1 MADYSNK
8 YSDKNTQL
16 ASGRISRMDSSLED
30 DIAAYRK
37 KSEQE
42 LEDLKR
48 AMRIKGIKEESELW
62 KKYLK
67 KLDEQQKKQY
77 NARLK
82 EFAKKQ
88 LELVEDEHKQRLKN
102 LKDEQKAR
110 LEAKKEELE
119 YERMTYEEMAK
130 STKTFLKGVGGL
142 IKTNLESKLL
152 ELPKA
157 LDSALSNFGKQMQA
171 TMKEF
176 AKYQSSIDTR
186 LQGSGKSWGGGLGYS
201 GLYNTLMTNVGI
213 NPYIKSQDML
223 SNLNRLVSEGIAFN
237 IEQRTFLATIS
248 DKIANTFEA
257 FDSNLAR
264 IVRLQQADTTASR
277 LGLEAYTTR
286 LLNSLFSDTSY
297 LNAAYDVVSSNLVE
311 ATSQL
316 SAEAG
321 VEFEGVIQKW
331 LGALSSVGLSDTAV
345 GNLSQALGYLATGD
359 VTGLASSP
367 MQNLIVMAASRAG
380 LSYAD
385 MLSKQITLDET
396 NTLLE
401 SVVEYLQEIG
411 NSTNQVV
418 KNQYAS
424 TFGVSLSDIR
434 AARNLSA
441 KDIATLSGAGLSYGG
456 TIDELYSQMGQVA
469 GRTHIGEML
478 SNLWENAQ
486 YSLYSNIAG
495 NPVLYALWQ
504 VTDMIQGLTGG
515 INIPFVTAMGS
526 GVDLNTTVENLMKL
540 GIVGV
545 GSLGMIG
552 DIVNGIG
559 STFDFGSAA
568 SRLGISKSIAMTSR
582 GTLSPFERVGGLGES
597 YEQSIGQG
605 SGDVYYKETLG
616 AAKESAQ
623 QDLQGEM
630 SNKKDAND
638 IYTILS
644 DGSAKATPVINEN
657 TKLSQLDT
665 VISWLDRIS
674 ATVDNIDSRLSL
686 NIIGRGE
693 GGL

>member
-1 MADYSNK
+1 MAK
-8 YSDKNTQL
+8 YSDTNTQL
-16 ASGRISRMDSSLED
+16 TSGQISRRDSSLEEE
-30 DIAAYRK
+30 IASYRK
-37 KSEQE
+37 QTEQD
-42 LEDLKR
+42 LEDLKL
-48 AMRIKGIKEESELW
+48 AMRIKGIKEESTLW
-62 KKYLK
+62 KKNLE
-67 KLDEQQKKQY
+67 KLDKFQKEQDKKRI
-77 NARLK
+77 NDLT
-82 EFAKKQ
+82 KKY
-88 LELVEDEHKQRLKN
+88 LDVEKNIQKQRLKN
-102 LKDEQKAR
+102 LKEEKEQR

-119 YERMTYEEMAK
+119 YERMSYEEMTKNA
-130 STKTFLKGVGGL
+130 KTFFKGIGGV
-142 IKTNLESKLL
+142 IKTSLESKLL
-152 ELPKA
+152 DLPKN
-157 LDSALSNFGKQMQA
+157 LDNVLGSFGKQMQA

-186 LQGSGKSWGGGLGYS
+186 LQGSGKSWGGVLGYS
-201 GLYNTLMTNVGI
+201 GLYSNLMTTVGI
-213 NPYIKSQDML
+213 NPYIRSQDML
-223 SNLNRLVSEGIAFN
+223 SNLNKLVSEGIAFN
-237 IEQRTFLATIS
+237 IEQRTFLATVS
-248 DKIANTFEA
+248 EKIANTFDA

-321 VEFEGVIQKW
+321 VEFEGIIQKW

-359 VTGLASSP
+359 VTGLSSSP
-367 MQNLIVMAASRAG
+367 MQNLLVMAASRAG

-385 MLSKQITLDET
+385 MLTKQITLDET

-441 KDIATLSGAGLSYGG
+441 SDIATLRGANISYGG
-456 TIDELYSQMGQVA
+456 TIDELYGQLGQVA
-469 GRTHIGEML
+469 GRTHVGEML
-478 SNLWENAQ
+478 SNLWDNAQ

-515 INIPFVTAMGS
+515 INIPFISALGT

-552 DIVNGIG
+552 DIVNGLG
-559 STFDFGSAA
+559 STFNFGSAA
-568 SRLGISKSIAMTSR
+568 ERLGISSSIAMTSR
-582 GTLSPFERVGGLGES
+582 GTLSTFERTGGLGTS
-597 YEQSIGQG
+597 YEQSLGQG
-605 SGDVYYKETLG
+605 SGDVYYREALG
-616 AAKESAQ
+616 SAKESAQ
-623 QDLQGEM
+623 EDLQSEM
-630 SNKKDAND
+630 GTQKGAND

-644 DGSAKATPVINEN
+644 DGTAKATPVIDEN

-665 VISWLDRIS
+665 VNAWLNKIST
-674 ATVDNIDSRLSL
+674 TVDDINTKLDNLGTTSL
-686 NIIGRGE
+686 FGSNS
-693 GGL
+693 

>member
-1 MADYSNK
+1 MADYSN
-8 YSDKNTQL
+8 KNTQL
-16 ASGRISRMDSSLED
+16 ASGRISRTDSSLEEN
-30 DIAAYRK
+30 IASYRR
-37 KSEQE
+37 KSEEE
-42 LEDLKR
+42 LENLKR

-62 KKYLK
+62 KKNLK
-67 KLDEQQKKQY
+67 TLEDFQKKQD
-77 NARLK
+77 
-82 EFAKKQ
+82 KKRIDTLTKDYIDIEKKVQ
-88 LELVEDEHKQRLKN
+88 KQRLKD
-102 LKDEQKAR
+102 LKEEKEER
-110 LEAKKEELE
+110 LKAKKEEIEL
-119 YERMTYEEMAK
+119 ERMSYEELVK
-130 STKTFLKGVGGL
+130 SSKTFFKGVGGL
-142 IKTNLESKLL
+142 IKTNLEGKLL
-152 ELPKA
+152 DTFQNFGSS
-157 LDSALSNFGKQMQA
+157 LDNFGKQMQA

-176 AKYQSSIDTR
+176 AKYQSTIDTR
-186 LQGSGKSWGGGLGYS
+186 LQGSGKSWSG

-223 SNLNRLVSEGIAFN
+223 SNLSRLVSEGIAFN

-248 DKIANTFEA
+248 DKIANTFDA

-297 LNAAYDVVSSNLVE
+297 LNTAYDMVSSNLVE

-316 SAEAG
+316 SAQAG
-321 VEFEGVIQKW
+321 VEFEGAVQKW
-331 LGALSSVGLSDTAV
+331 LGALSSVGLSDTTV

-359 VTGLASSP
+359 VSGLSSSP

-434 AARNLSA
+434 AARNLSSS
-441 KDIATLSGAGLSYGG
+441 DLATLSSAGLSYGG
-456 TIDELYSQMGQVA
+456 TIDELYSQMGKVA
-469 GRTHIGEML
+469 SRTHIGEML

-486 YSLYSNIAG
+486 YSLYTNIAG
-495 NPVLYALWQ
+495 NPALYALWQ

-515 INIPFVTAMGS
+515 INIPFVSALGS

-540 GIVGV
+540 GIIGT

-552 DIVNGIG
+552 DIINGMG
-559 STFDFGSAA
+559 STFNFGSAA

-582 GTLSPFERVGGLGES
+582 GMLEPFERVGGVSTS

-616 AAKESAQ
+616 SAKASAQ
-623 QDLQGEM
+623 QDLQSEVG
-630 SNKKDAND
+630 SKKDAND

-644 DGSAKATPVINEN
+644 DGSAKATPIINEN
-657 TKLSQLDT
+657 TKLAQLDT
-665 VISWLDRIS
+665 VVDWLDRIS
-674 ATVDNIDSRLSL
+674 KSVDSIDNKLAINML
-686 NIIGRGE
+686 GQ
-693 GGL
+693 GGAL

>member
-8 YSDKNTQL
+8 YSDRNTQL
-16 ASGRISRMDSSLED
+16 ASGRMSRMESSLED
-30 DIAAYRK
+30 DIATYRR

-42 LEDLKR
+42 LNDLR
-48 AMRIKGIKEESELW
+48 VAMRIKGIKEESELW
-62 KKYLK
+62 KKNIKTLT
-67 KLDEQQKKQY
+67 DFQKKQDKK
-77 NARLK
+77 RLDELTK
-82 EFAKKQ
+82 QQLDIEKK
-88 LELVEDEHKQRLKN
+88 VHKQT
-102 LKDEQKAR
+102 LKDIKEEKEAR

-119 YERMTYEEMAK
+119 LERTSYEEMTKNA
-130 STKTFLKGVGGL
+130 KTFFKGIGGV
-142 IKTNLESKLL
+142 IKTSLESKLL
-152 ELPKA
+152 DLPKS

-176 AKYQSSIDTR
+176 AKYQSTIDTR
-186 LQGSGKSWGGGLGYS
+186 LQGSGKSWGGTLGYS

-213 NPYIKSQDML
+213 NPYIRSQDML

-237 IEQRTFLATIS
+237 LEQRTFLATVS
-248 DKIANTFEA
+248 DKIANTFDA

-286 LLNSLFSDTSY
+286 LLNSMFSDTSY

-316 SAEAG
+316 SAQAG

-359 VTGLASSP
+359 VTGLSSSP

-441 KDIATLSGAGLSYGG
+441 RDIATLSGAGLSYGG

-515 INIPFVTAMGS
+515 INIPFITAMGS

-552 DIVNGIG
+552 DIVNGMG
-559 STFDFGSAA
+559 STFNFGSAA
-568 SRLGISKSIAMTSR
+568 SRLGISKSLAMTSR
-582 GTLSPFERVGGLGES
+582 GTLEPFERAGGIGQS

-605 SGDVYYKETLG
+605 SGDIYYKETLG

-630 SNKKDAND
+630 GSKKDAND

-644 DGSAKATPVINEN
+644 DGSAKATPIINEN

-665 VISWLDRIS
+665 VIDWLDRIS
-674 ATVDNIDSRLSL
+674 KSVDSIDGKLTTNL
-686 NIIGRGE
+686 FVQ
-693 GGL
+693 GGV